1 MDFKNEIHLIK
12 TLCNFKRKS
21 QYKMKIAV
29 YNGFAFHY
37 EMFGYIIEFCRDH
50 RIKLDIYT
58 ETQHQM
64 KWIDFYIDFFP
75 KCFTLQ
81 KHTSYPPKNDYDK
94 IIVATDDD
102 ASFKDNWLNDRV
114 IVIDHHYTNRRQIF
128 PLHIGTRFFPSR
140 PSLDWTL
147 PVYRLI
153 DLNIKKN
160 VEKNAM
166 VFIGTNA
173 RVDHRIISK
182 QFPTMICIFID
193 RYVDTYQIDT
203 IYSYNNLST
212 PDLIYYL
219 RCSSFVVVTDIDTE
233 HIDKKMSASIPIALA
248 TLCTLVMPKK
258 MNAYYK
264 LSSAIEYETLSDL
277 TENMLKHN
285 SSTVNKDLQHMIIH
299 RNDVFKKY
307 LVD

>member
-1 MDFKNEIHLIK
+1 
-12 TLCNFKRKS
+12 
-21 QYKMKIAV
+21 
-29 YNGFAFHY
+29 
-37 EMFGYIIEFCRDH
+37 
-50 RIKLDIYT
+50 
-58 ETQHQM
+58 
-64 KWIDFYIDFFP
+64 
-75 KCFTLQ
+75 
-81 KHTSYPPKNDYDK
+81 
-94 IIVATDDD
+94 
-102 ASFKDNWLNDRV
+102 
-114 IVIDHHYTNRRQIF
+114 
-128 PLHIGTRFFPSR
+128 
-140 PSLDWTL
+140 
-147 PVYRLI
+147 
-153 DLNIKKN
+153 
-160 VEKNAM
+160 M

-193 RYVDTYQIDT
+193 RCTDTYQTDT

-219 RCSSFVVVTDIDTE
+219 RCSSFVVVTDTNAD
-233 HIDKKMSASIPIALA
+233 HVDKSMSASIPIALA

-277 TENMLKHN
+277 TENMLKHD
-285 SSTVNKDLQHMIIH
+285 SSTVNKDLQHMITR

>member
-1 MDFKNEIHLIK
+1 
-12 TLCNFKRKS
+12 
-21 QYKMKIAV
+21 
-29 YNGFAFHY
+29 
-37 EMFGYIIEFCRDH
+37 
-50 RIKLDIYT
+50 
-58 ETQHQM
+58 
-64 KWIDFYIDFFP
+64 
-75 KCFTLQ
+75 
-81 KHTSYPPKNDYDK
+81 
-94 IIVATDDD
+94 
-102 ASFKDNWLNDRV
+102 
-114 IVIDHHYTNRRQIF
+114 
-128 PLHIGTRFFPSR
+128 
-140 PSLDWTL
+140 
-147 PVYRLI
+147 
-153 DLNIKKN
+153 
-160 VEKNAM
+160 M

-219 RCSSFVVVTDIDTE
+219 RCSSFVIVTDIDTE
-233 HIDKKMSASIPIALA
+233 HIDKKMSASIPLSLA

-277 TENMLKHN
+277 TENMLKHD
-285 SSTVNKDLQHMIIH
+285 SLTVNKDLQHMITH